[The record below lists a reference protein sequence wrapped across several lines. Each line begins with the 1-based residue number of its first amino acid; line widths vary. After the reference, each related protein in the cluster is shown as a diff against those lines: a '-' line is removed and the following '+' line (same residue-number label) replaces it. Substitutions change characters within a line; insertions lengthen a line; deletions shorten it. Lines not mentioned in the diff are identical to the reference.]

1 MRRLVVLL
9 VVVGISIQPALAD
22 DLNAR
27 QADVRQQLAAAA
39 AEISQLNVQMASLER
54 SVTDTQRRIE
64 RERAQVRL
72 LARALYAQPDS
83 LVATVFESTSISEAL
98 TRIADLTSA
107 GDRAA
112 STKRELDRDLMALSR
127 QRVQLQS
134 DHDRQAQLQQQLE
147 DQYGKLVSQAVAQ
160 RVQSPM
166 PPPAPLP
173 PDP

>member
-9 VVVGISIQPALAD
+9 FAVGISIQPALAD
-22 DLNAR
+22 DLGAR

-39 AEISQLNVQMASLER
+39 AQISQLNLQMASLER
-54 SVTDTQRRIE
+54 SVTDTQQRIE
-64 RERAQVRL
+64 RERAEVRM

-112 STKRELDRDLMALSR
+112 STKGELDRDLLALSR
-127 QRVQLQS
+127 QRAQLQS
-134 DHDRQAQLQQQLE
+134 DRDR
-147 DQYGKLVSQAVAQ
+147 
-160 RVQSPM
+160 R
-166 PPPAPLP
+166 APRQDRLA
-173 PDP
+173 